1 VLRAAESSRRLSL
14 QGRVFV
20 ITLAGSLTGVAS
32 IFVVAQLMFV
42 STSHDLAVLAAV
54 LAFVAFVSTVFG
66 AFVASS
72 LSSRVGVI
80 AGAIQRLRT
89 GDYSPALP
97 PEAGDELGA
106 LAGDVEALARQL
118 RRADEER
125 AALERERRDLT
136 VAISHDLRTPL
147 ASLRAMVEALAD
159 GVVQGESEA
168 RRYYDAMR
176 REVERLGALID
187 DLFELARI
195 DAGALQLEMSPLPI
209 EEIAADVV
217 AGMEPQARG
226 LSIELALDAQ
236 PALPKALV
244 DGRRIERAISNLVR
258 NALQH
263 TPRGGRVEVSL
274 RQDGAWIVVS
284 VSDTG
289 RGIEE
294 QQLPRVWERFY
305 RAEASRARDA
315 DGDGAGLGLAIVR
328 GFVEAHGGRVEAES
342 RPRLGSTF
350 TIRLPV
356 PAS

>member
-1 VLRAAESSRRLSL
+1 VE
-14 QGRVFV
+14 
-20 ITLAGSLTGVAS
+20 
-32 IFVVAQLMFV
+32 
-42 STSHDLAVLAAV
+42 
-54 LAFVAFVSTVFG
+54 
-66 AFVASS
+66 
-72 LSSRVGVI
+72 
-80 AGAIQRLRT
+80 
-89 GDYSPALP
+89 
-97 PEAGDELGA
+97 
-106 LAGDVEALARQL
+106 DVEALALKL

-159 GVVQGESEA
+159 GVVQGEGES
-168 RRYYDAMR
+168 RRYFEAMR

-195 DAGALQLEMSPLPI
+195 DAHALDLDMKPLPI

-217 AGMEPQARG
+217 AGMDAHARS
-226 LSIELALDAQ
+226 LSIDLALNVE
-236 PALPKALV
+236 PAIPKAVV

-274 RQDGAWIVVS
+274 RQDADWIVVS
-284 VSDTG
+284 VSDNG

-294 QQLPRVWERFY
+294 QQLPRIWERFY
-305 RAEASRARDA
+305 RAEASRTRDG

-342 RPRLGSTF
+342 GPRLGSTF
-350 TIRLPV
+350 TIRLPLQ
-356 PAS
+356 AS

>member
-1 VLRAAESSRRLSL
+1 
-14 QGRVFV
+14 
-20 ITLAGSLTGVAS
+20 
-32 IFVVAQLMFV
+32 
-42 STSHDLAVLAAV
+42 
-54 LAFVAFVSTVFG
+54 
-66 AFVASS
+66 
-72 LSSRVGVI
+72 
-80 AGAIQRLRT
+80 
-89 GDYSPALP
+89 
-97 PEAGDELGA
+97 
-106 LAGDVEALARQL
+106 
-118 RRADEER
+118 
-125 AALERERRDLT
+125 
-136 VAISHDLRTPL
+136 
-147 ASLRAMVEALAD
+147 
-159 GVVQGESEA
+159 
-168 RRYYDAMR
+168 MR